1 MISAANAE
9 PAAFFPNDYRLIG
22 VDPAR
27 DYVFA

>member
-9 PAAFFPNDYRLIG
+9 PADFFPNDRRLVG